1 MKRQNLSDGTWF
13 DVDTAECW
21 EEDTWFD
28 GNNHISSATGSQWDH
43 QELYRTKNG
52 KWVLR
57 SWSQWQ
63 GSKESWKQISDK
75 QAQKW
80 LVTNSHYDAISVEK
94 QEI

>member
-13 DVDTAECW
+13 DVDAAKCW
-21 EEDTWFD
+21 QEDTWFD
-28 GNNHISSATGSQWDH
+28 GNNHLSCATDSQWDH
-43 QELYRTKNG
+43 QELYCTKNG

-63 GSKESWKQISDK
+63 GSKESWKRISEQ

-80 LVTNSHYDAISVEK
+80 LVQNSHYGAISIAE